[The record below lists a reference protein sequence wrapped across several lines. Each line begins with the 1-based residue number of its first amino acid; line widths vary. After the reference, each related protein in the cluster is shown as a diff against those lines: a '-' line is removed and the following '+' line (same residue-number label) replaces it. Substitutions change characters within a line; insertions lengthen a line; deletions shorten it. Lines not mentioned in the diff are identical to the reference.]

1 MTPNEEQTAFYEQL
15 GRCIAQWS
23 HVEDGLGSVYA
34 TAVAPPN
41 QRRVHNIAAQA
52 AFYAIQSPE
61 VKISTTSAAVTFR
74 LLNQLDE
81 KGRDILGLWR
91 PLMKKIGERRQ
102 RRNQLAHFQVVYN
115 AEAKPG
121 RRCMLR
127 PAIFNPNA
135 ILRPIKSFHCP
146 ELQAIA
152 RSFGRS
158 SEDLRIFVYSLALY
172 LGQCDEDAD
181 FEERLTQL
189 RKRMPGV
196 KPYTGA
202 GLFALI

>member
-1 MTPNEEQTAFYEQL
+1 MTPNEEQTAFYQPS
-15 GRCIAQWS
+15 GRSITQWA

-115 AEAKPG
+115 AEAKP
-121 RRCMLR
+121 
-127 PAIFNPNA
+127 
-135 ILRPIKSFHCP
+135 
-146 ELQAIA
+146 
-152 RSFGRS
+152 
-158 SEDLRIFVYSLALY
+158 
-172 LGQCDEDAD
+172 
-181 FEERLTQL
+181 
-189 RKRMPGV
+189 
-196 KPYTGA
+196 
-202 GLFALI
+202 